1 MERVGALVGIDELGT
16 KVAISRVDVVFTV
29 ASAQSVNVRVTAHF
43 AADVAAAKWTVDG
56 ITETRSR
63 DMWFTRGRD
72 VPTPCLR
79 AVEGQPGG
87 KQSTR
92 FIIDVAGQREVT
104 MHTLTTAMTSATATM
119 LSLPLSLLPA
129 SASMTSVVLNAPAL
143 LAQPGIAATMTKEWT
158 RVDQPQSAAGSSTFE
173 TLAPPTGAIS
183 IVIAAAPV
191 KGGSR
196 RRCTPGMVVTV
207 LVIGIAI
214 VPHLSRLVELSKI
227 AAGL

>member
-1 MERVGALVGIDELGT
+1 MQRAGALVGVDEHGT
-16 KVAISRVDVVFTV
+16 TVAISRVDVVFTV
-29 ASAQSVNVRVTAHF
+29 ASAQSVNVRVIAHF
-43 AADVAAAKWTVDG
+43 AADVTAAKWTVDG
-56 ITETRSR
+56 ITKTRSR

-92 FIIDVAGQREVT
+92 FVIDVAGQREVT

-129 SASMTSVVLNAPAL
+129 AARTTSVVLNAPAL
-143 LAQPGIAATMTKEWT
+143 LAQPGVAATMTKEWT
-158 RVDQPQSAAGSSTFE
+158 RVGPPQSAAGATFE
-173 TLAPPTGAIS
+173 TSAPPPGAIS

-191 KGGSR
+191 KVGGR